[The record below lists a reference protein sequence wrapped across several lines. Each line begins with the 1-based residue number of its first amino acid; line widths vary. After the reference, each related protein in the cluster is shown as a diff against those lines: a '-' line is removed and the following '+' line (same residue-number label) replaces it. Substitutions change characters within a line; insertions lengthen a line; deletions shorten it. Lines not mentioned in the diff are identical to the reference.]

1 MESKYKLVIL
11 NPYFGKL
18 PEMFPYWLKTCGYN
32 PTIDWIVF
40 TDDVRAF
47 DGTYEYMKPRNV
59 RFIQMTLATVK
70 AKAESVFGF
79 FVPLNRPYKMC
90 DFKPVYGLL
99 FEDYITEYDF
109 WAHGDMDVLY
119 GNIRKFVTDEILDK
133 YDRVYT
139 NGYLSFYRNT
149 DEVKNWYLTLEI
161 KPGRENWKEVFSSE
175 HNWEYDEWSG
185 HLGGGIT
192 HIIEDN
198 GKPMYMVKDWANILP
213 GYGRLSYKDHG
224 IEVHDAYFTVSKDGI
239 FVYDRKTNGLVD
251 EVSFIHMYRRLP
263 SFKTQANVDT
273 YYYLPPNI
281 ISGRNESTFVNT
293 LVYHIKNHVVPNIRI
308 KGGAFKQS
316 VICKKK

>member
-1 MESKYKLVIL
+1 
-11 NPYFGKL
+11 
-18 PEMFPYWLKTCGYN
+18 
-32 PTIDWIVF
+32 
-40 TDDVRAF
+40 
-47 DGTYEYMKPRNV
+47 
-59 RFIQMTLATVK
+59 
-70 AKAESVFGF
+70 
-79 FVPLNRPYKMC
+79 
-90 DFKPVYGLL
+90 
-99 FEDYITEYDF
+99 
-109 WAHGDMDVLY
+109 
-119 GNIRKFVTDEILDK
+119 
-133 YDRVYT
+133 
-139 NGYLSFYRNT
+139 
-149 DEVKNWYLTLEI
+149 
-161 KPGRENWKEVFSSE
+161 
-175 HNWEYDEWSG
+175 
-185 HLGGGIT
+185 LGGGIT